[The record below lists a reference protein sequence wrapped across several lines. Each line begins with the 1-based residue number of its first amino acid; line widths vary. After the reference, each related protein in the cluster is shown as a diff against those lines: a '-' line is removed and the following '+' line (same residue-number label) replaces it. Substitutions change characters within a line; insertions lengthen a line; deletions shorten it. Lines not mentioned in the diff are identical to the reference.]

1 MLVKKIQLDTKK
13 PKLPII
19 PLEGEYFAIKTP
31 YPEGQET

>member
-1 MLVKKIQLDTKK
+1 MLTKKIRLDINLAS
-13 PKLPII
+13 LPII